1 MPADKP
7 AIESSAVPDDI
18 ALSSLRSV
26 DSCLCIGLSEL
37 IEKPFDVLSQLDG
50 EPVAV
55 FHDNRPAFYIVS
67 PQALRGIRRPSLNQA
82 VIDRHIGATS

>member
-1 MPADKP
+1 MPAEKNS
-7 AIESSAVPDDI
+7 IESSAAQDDDPPP
-18 ALSSLRSV
+18 SLRSV

-67 PQALRGIRRPSLNQA
+67 
-82 VIDRHIGATS
+82 